1 MKSKYL
7 LSCLEID
14 RSLSLTHCDVTYDS
28 CVIRNPSN
36 FLYFH
41 IDNFRNIHDGG
52 KTVSVW
58 SRYCF
63 YLLYCLYYFTPKF
76 IADEIDKI
84 ILILN
89 AFTYVHSKPKI
100 LFWNQFATLDVT
112 VWGMLPFLTNYT
124 LDWNCHCTRYKIGT
138 NKSRD
143 VYTSL
148 IKVRDNRNF

>member
-1 MKSKYL
+1 MTSQTIAML
-7 LSCLEID
+7 FGIPPTFSIFT
-14 RSLSLTHCDVTYDS
+14 LTTFGTFMMAEKPFQFDPGIVFIYYI
-28 CVIRNPSN
+28 V
-36 FLYFH
+36 
-41 IDNFRNIHDGG
+41 
-52 KTVSVW
+52 
-58 SRYCF
+58 
-63 YLLYCLYYFTPKF
+63 YFTPKF

-89 AFTYVHSKPKI
+89 AFTNVHSKPKI

-148 IKVRDNRNF
+148 IKVRRQ